1 LNLFD
6 GFNSKNGANYNYV
19 TNGFVHCLVQIQ
31 QRYWS
36 KSQRGVCSSFVLA
49 PKHIYSENCMK
60 AWKQVGVS
68 LAVVGAG
75 VCLWALNTSDG
86 RNILA
91 KAGILSAEKPAAETA
106 AKAPG
111 NGGAQGQGGGN
122 GQGRQGGGGNAT
134 LVSIAPVKTGTI
146 NDRMNAIG
154 NGEAIQSVVVTP
166 QASGLISEI
175 LVASGQKVKKGDVL
189 ARLDDD
195 EQVIERE
202 KAQVSLK
209 SAVEK
214 STSYS
219 NLKSVSRLDVLDAQI
234 AEEAAKLALSTAEL
248 NFKRRDI
255 VAPIEGIAGIVAINI
270 GDNAT
275 TQTSIVS
282 LDDRSQ
288 ILVNFWAPERFTT
301 AIKVGMPVEATSIS
315 RPGETFK
322 GKVEAI
328 DNRVD
333 EASRTIRVRAVF
345 NNTNDDLRAGMS
357 FSVTMRFT
365 GENYPSVDPLAV
377 QWDAE
382 GSYVWRVV
390 DNKSHKVRVQIV
402 QRNPDSV
409 LVQAQ
414 LAEGDPLVTE
424 GLQRV
429 REGGTVRTN
438 NQPRAPEVAS
448 Q

>member
-1 LNLFD
+1 MR
-6 GFNSKNGANYNYV
+6 V
-19 TNGFVHCLVQIQ
+19 
-31 QRYWS
+31 
-36 KSQRGVCSSFVLA
+36 
-49 PKHIYSENCMK
+49 
-60 AWKQVGVS
+60 WKQVGLS

-75 VCLWALNTSDG
+75 ACVWAFNSQSG
-86 RNILA
+86 RTLLA
-91 KAGILSAEKPAAETA
+91 KAGVVGAEEPAGKTA
-106 AKAPG
+106 AG
-111 NGGAQGQGGGN
+111 FNGAGSARGQGGGRGN
-122 GQGRQGGGGNAT
+122 NAT
-134 LVSIAPVKTGTI
+134 LVVTAPVKAGTV
-146 NDRMNAIG
+146 NDRLNAIG
-154 NGEAIQSVVVTP
+154 NGEAIQSVTVTP

-175 LVASGQKVKKGDVL
+175 LVSSGQSVKKGDVL

-202 KAQVSLK
+202 KAQVALK

-214 STSYS
+214 SSSYS
-219 NLKSVSRLDVLDAQI
+219 NLRSVARLDVLDAQI
-234 AEEAAKLALSTAEL
+234 AEEAAKLALNTAEL
-248 NFKRRDI
+248 NLKRRNI
-255 VAPIEGIAGIVAINI
+255 VAPIDGITGIVAINI

-282 LDDRSQ
+282 VADRSKVF
-288 ILVNFWAPERFTT
+288 VNFWAPERFTT
-301 AIKVGMPVEATSIS
+301 AIKPGMPVEATSIS

-333 EASRTIRVRAVF
+333 EASRTVRVRAVF
-345 NNTNDDLRAGMS
+345 DNANDDLRAGMS
-357 FSVTMRFT
+357 FAVTMGFT

-382 GSYVWRVV
+382 GSYVWRVK
-390 DNKSHKVRVQIV
+390 DDKAHKARVQII

-409 LVQAQ
+409 LVKGELVQG
-414 LAEGDPLVTE
+414 EPLVIE

-429 REGGTVRTN
+429 REGGAVRSN
-438 NQPRAPEVAS
+438 APQKAPEVAS

>member
-1 LNLFD
+1 MQL
-6 GFNSKNGANYNYV
+6 
-19 TNGFVHCLVQIQ
+19 
-31 QRYWS
+31 
-36 KSQRGVCSSFVLA
+36 
-49 PKHIYSENCMK
+49 
-60 AWKQVGVS
+60 WKQVGVS

-75 VCLWALNTSDG
+75 VCLWAFMSPDG
-86 RNILA
+86 KNMLA
-91 KAGILSAEKPAAETA
+91 KVGLASAEQPAAQSAGAPA
-106 AKAPG
+106 AGAGRGQSGSRG
-111 NGGAQGQGGGN
+111 N
-122 GQGRQGGGGNAT
+122 NAT
-134 LVSIAPVKTGTI
+134 LVSIAPVKTGTV
-146 NDRMNAIG
+146 NDRLNAIG

-175 LVASGQKVKKGDVL
+175 LVSSGQSVKKGDVL

-195 EQVIERE
+195 EQIIERE
-202 KAQVSLK
+202 KAQVSLR

-214 STSYS
+214 STSYR
-219 NLKSVSRLDVLDAQI
+219 NLRSVARLDVLDAQI
-234 AEEAAKLALSTAEL
+234 AEESAKLAVSTAEL

-255 VAPIEGIAGIVAINI
+255 LAPIDGIAGIVAINI

-282 LDDRSQ
+282 IDDRSK

-345 NNTNDDLRAGMS
+345 DNAKDDLRAGMS
-357 FSVTMRFT
+357 FAVTMGFT

-382 GSYVWRVV
+382 GSYVWRVT
-390 DNKSHKVRVQIV
+390 DDKAHKVRVQVV

-409 LVQAQ
+409 LVKAELAQ
-414 LAEGDPLVTE
+414 DDPIVIE

-429 REGGTVRTN
+429 REGGAVRTAG
-438 NQPRAPEVAS
+438 QKKTPEVAS
-448 Q
+448 R

>member
-1 LNLFD
+1 M
-6 GFNSKNGANYNYV
+6 
-19 TNGFVHCLVQIQ
+19 
-31 QRYWS
+31 
-36 KSQRGVCSSFVLA
+36 LA
-49 PKHIYSENCMK
+49 PEAYHSENCMK

-91 KAGILSAEKPAAETA
+91 KAGILSGEKPAAETA
-106 AKAPG
+106 ASATG
-111 NGGAQGQGGGN
+111 NGGSQRQGGAQGQGGGN
-122 GQGRQGGGGNAT
+122 GQGRQGGNAT

-195 EQVIERE
+195 EQIIERE

-248 NFKRRDI
+248 NFKRRNI

-275 TQTSIVS
+275 TQTSIVG
-282 LDDRSQ
+282 LDDRSK
-288 ILVNFWAPERFTT
+288 ILVNFWAPERFAT
-301 AIKVGMPVEATSIS
+301 AIKLGMPVEATSIS
-315 RPGETFK
+315 RPGEVFK
-322 GKVEAI
+322 GEVEAI

-345 NNTNDDLRAGMS
+345 NNANDDLRAGMS
-357 FSVTMRFT
+357 FSVTMRFS

-390 DNKSHKVRVQIV
+390 DNKSSKVRVQIV

-409 LVQAQ
+409 LVKAE
-414 LAEGDPLVTE
+414 LSEGDPLVTE

-429 REGGTVRTN
+429 REGGAVRTN
-438 NQPRAPEVAS
+438 NQPIAPEVAS

>member
-1 LNLFD
+1 MR
-6 GFNSKNGANYNYV
+6 V
-19 TNGFVHCLVQIQ
+19 
-31 QRYWS
+31 
-36 KSQRGVCSSFVLA
+36 
-49 PKHIYSENCMK
+49 
-60 AWKQVGVS
+60 WKQVGVS

-75 VCLWALNTSDG
+75 VCLWALNSTDG
-86 RNILA
+86 RNALAKVGILA
-91 KAGILSAEKPAAETA
+91 AEKPAAETA
-106 AKAPG
+106 ANGGG
-111 NGGAQGQGGGN
+111 NGGGQSSGQGQARSGGQSGGQGGGRAG
-122 GQGRQGGGGNAT
+122 GQGNAT
-134 LVSIAPVKTGTI
+134 LVTIASVKTGTI
-146 NDRMNAIG
+146 NNRVNAIG

-175 LVASGQKVKKGDVL
+175 RVASGQKVKKGDVL

-195 EQVIERE
+195 EQIIERE
-202 KAQVSLK
+202 KAQVALK

-282 LDDRSQ
+282 LDDRSK

-315 RPGETFK
+315 RPGEVFK
-322 GKVEAI
+322 GEVEAV

-357 FSVTMRFT
+357 FSVAMRFT

-390 DNKSHKVRVQIV
+390 DNKSNKVRVQIV

-409 LVQAQ
+409 LVKAE
-414 LAEGDPLVTE
+414 LAEGDPLVIE

-429 REGGTVRTN
+429 REGGVVRTN

>member
-1 LNLFD
+1 MR
-6 GFNSKNGANYNYV
+6 V
-19 TNGFVHCLVQIQ
+19 
-31 QRYWS
+31 
-36 KSQRGVCSSFVLA
+36 
-49 PKHIYSENCMK
+49 
-60 AWKQVGVS
+60 WKQLGVG

-75 VCLWALNTSDG
+75 FCLWAYNSPDG
-86 RNILA
+86 KVLLA
-91 KAGILSAEKPAAETA
+91 KVGLTSPEKPAAEAGGTA
-106 AKAPG
+106 AA
-111 NGGAQGQGGGN
+111 GGGQRGQGGG
-122 GQGRQGGGGNAT
+122 RGNSAT
-134 LVSIAPVKTGTI
+134 LVALAPVKSGTV
-146 NDRMNAIG
+146 NDRLNAIG

-175 LVASGQKVKKGDVL
+175 LVSSGQSVKKGDVL

-202 KAQVSLK
+202 KAQVALR

-214 STSYS
+214 STSYA
-219 NLKSVSRLDVLDAQI
+219 NLRSVARLDVLDAQI

-248 NFKRRDI
+248 NLKRRNI
-255 VAPIEGIAGIVAINI
+255 VAPIDGIAGIVAINI

-282 LDDRSQ
+282 IDDRSK
-288 ILVNFWAPERFTT
+288 ILVNFWAPERYTT

-315 RPGETFK
+315 RPGEKFS
-322 GKVEAI
+322 GKVEAV

-333 EASRTIRVRAVF
+333 EASRTVRVRAVF
-345 NNTNDDLRAGMS
+345 ENARDDLRAGMS
-357 FSVTMRFT
+357 FAVTMGFT

-382 GSYVWRVV
+382 GSYVWRVK
-390 DNKSHKVRVQIV
+390 DDKSHKVRVQVV

-409 LVQAQ
+409 LVKAD
-414 LAEGDPLVTE
+414 LAPDEPIVTE

-429 REGGTVRTN
+429 REGGAVRTAG
-438 NQPRAPEVAS
+438 QKKAPEVAS
-448 Q
+448 R

>member
-1 LNLFD
+1 MR
-6 GFNSKNGANYNYV
+6 V
-19 TNGFVHCLVQIQ
+19 
-31 QRYWS
+31 
-36 KSQRGVCSSFVLA
+36 
-49 PKHIYSENCMK
+49 
-60 AWKQVGVS
+60 WKQVGVS

-75 VCLWALNTSDG
+75 VCLWAINSSDG
-86 RNILA
+86 RNALA
-91 KAGILSAEKPAAETA
+91 KVGLVSAEKPAAQTG
-106 AKAPG
+106 G
-111 NGGAQGQGGGN
+111 NASGGATAQGQGQG
-122 GQGRQGGGGNAT
+122 GQGAPRANAT
-134 LVSIAPVKTGTI
+134 LVVTAPVKTGTV

-175 LVASGQKVKKGDVL
+175 LVSSGQKVKKGDVL

-195 EQVIERE
+195 EQIIERE

-214 STSYS
+214 NSSYK
-219 NLKSVSRLDVLDAQI
+219 NLQSVSRLDMLDAQI

-248 NFKRRDI
+248 NLKRRDI
-255 VAPIEGIAGIVAINI
+255 VAPIEGIAGIVAVNI

-275 TQTSIVS
+275 TQSSIVS
-282 LDDRSQ
+282 IDDRSK

-301 AIKVGMPVEATSIS
+301 AIKVGMPVEAASIS

-322 GKVEAI
+322 GEVEAI

-333 EASRTIRVRAVF
+333 EASRTVRVRAVF
-345 NNTNDDLRAGMS
+345 NNTSDDLRAGMS
-357 FSVTMRFT
+357 FGVTMRFT
-365 GENYPSVDPLAV
+365 GEHYPSVDPLAV

-390 DNKSHKVRVQIV
+390 DNKSNKVRVQIV

-409 LVQAQ
+409 LVKAQ
-414 LAEGDPLVTE
+414 LAEGDLLVIE

-429 REGGTVRTN
+429 REGGAVRSN
-438 NQPRAPEVAS
+438 NQPKAPEVAS